1 MAEFSSPKKFIDRVI
16 RAKRHERPFAVYTS
30 MTRSVFATVSFPK
43 IRDIR
48 TRPNIVFSALESQD
62 ALILIQKIEC

>member
-16 RAKRHERPFAVYTS
+16 RAKRHERPLAVYTS

-48 TRPNIVFSALESQD
+48 TRPTEI
-62 ALILIQKIEC
+62 